1 MGEGKMIELALIL
14 GGFFGGFI
22 IGYIVCAIYLGERIE
37 ALQDEITMH
46 TDRDERGRFKK
57 SMGKLK
63 RD

>member
-1 MGEGKMIELALIL
+1 MIELALIA

-22 IGYIVCAIYLGERIE
+22 IGYIVCAIYLGEKIE
-37 ALQDEITMH
+37 ELQDEITML

-57 SMGKLK
+57 SMGKIK

>member
-1 MGEGKMIELALIL
+1 MIELALIA

-37 ALQDEITMH
+37 ELQDEITMH

-63 RD
+63 YD

>member
-1 MGEGKMIELALIL
+1 MIELAIY
-14 GGFFGGFI
+14 GGCVAGGFI
-22 IGYIVCAIYLGERIE
+22 IGYIVCAIYLGEKIE

>member
-1 MGEGKMIELALIL
+1 MVELALIL

-22 IGYIVCAIYLGERIE
+22 VGYIVCAIYLGERIE
-37 ALQDEITMH
+37 ELQDEIALY

>member
-1 MGEGKMIELALIL
+1 MVELALIL

-22 IGYIVCAIYLGERIE
+22 IGYIVCAIYLGEKIE

-63 RD
+63 YD

>member
-1 MGEGKMIELALIL
+1 MIELALIL

-22 IGYIVCAIYLGERIE
+22 IGYIVCAIYLGEKIE
-37 ALQDEITMH
+37 ALQDEITML

>member
-1 MGEGKMIELALIL
+1 MVELALIL

-63 RD
+63 YD

>member
-1 MGEGKMIELALIL
+1 MIEVAIYGGCVA
-14 GGFFGGFI
+14 GGFV
-22 IGYIVCAIYLGERIE
+22 IGYIVCAIYLGEKIE
-37 ALQDEITMH
+37 ALQDEITML

>member
-1 MGEGKMIELALIL
+1 MVELALIL

-37 ALQDEITMH
+37 ELQDEIALY

-63 RD
+63 YD

>member
-1 MGEGKMIELALIL
+1 MVELALIL

-37 ALQDEITMH
+37 ELQDEITLY

-57 SMGKLK
+57 SMGKIK

>member
-1 MGEGKMIELALIL
+1 MIELAIY
-14 GGFFGGFI
+14 GGCVAAGFI
-22 IGYIVCAIYLGERIE
+22 IGYIVCAIYLGEKIE

>member
-1 MGEGKMIELALIL
+1 MIELALIS

-22 IGYIVCAIYLGERIE
+22 IGYFVCAIYLGEKIE
-37 ALQDEITMH
+37 ELQDEIALY
-46 TDRDERGRFKK
+46 TDRDELGRFKK

>member
-1 MGEGKMIELALIL
+1 MIELAIYGGCVA
-14 GGFFGGFI
+14 GGFV
-22 IGYIVCAIYLGERIE
+22 IGYIVCAIYLGEKIE
-37 ALQDEITMH
+37 ALQDEITML

>member
-1 MGEGKMIELALIL
+1 MEKNMIELALIA

-22 IGYIVCAIYLGERIE
+22 TGYIVCAIYLGEKIE
-37 ALQDEITMH
+37 ELQDEITMH

-63 RD
+63 YD

>member
-1 MGEGKMIELALIL
+1 MIELALIV

-22 IGYIVCAIYLGERIE
+22 IGYIVCAIYLGEKIE
-37 ALQDEITMH
+37 ELQDEIALY
-46 TDRDERGRFKK
+46 TDRDELGRFKR

>member
-1 MGEGKMIELALIL
+1 MIELALIA

-22 IGYIVCAIYLGERIE
+22 VGYIVCAIYLGERIE
-37 ALQDEITMH
+37 ELQDEITLY

-63 RD
+63 YD

>member
-1 MGEGKMIELALIL
+1 MIELALIS

-22 IGYIVCAIYLGERIE
+22 IGYIVCAIYLGEKIE
-37 ALQDEITMH
+37 ELQDEIALY
-46 TDRDERGRFKK
+46 TDRDELGRFKK

>member
-1 MGEGKMIELALIL
+1 MIELALIA

-22 IGYIVCAIYLGERIE
+22 TGYIVCAIYLGEKIE

-57 SMGKLK
+57 SMGKIK
-63 RD
+63 YD

>member
-1 MGEGKMIELALIL
+1 MVELALIL

-37 ALQDEITMH
+37 ELQDEIALY

>member
-1 MGEGKMIELALIL
+1 MVELALIL

-37 ALQDEITMH
+37 ELQDEIALY
-46 TDRDERGRFKK
+46 TDRDEFGRFKK